1 MFVNNFRTR
10 KDIKVIAIKD
20 YVYGFST
27 TWILEYEDG
36 GFERIK
42 YMDGQ
47 TEDEAAEFKKN
58 NPVNV

>member
-10 KDIKVIAIKD
+10 HDIKVVGYEE

-27 TWILEYEDG
+27 TYVLEYEDG
-36 GFERIK
+36 TFERIN
-42 YMDGQ
+42 YMSKQ
-47 TEDEAAEFKKN
+47 TEDEVEEFKKN